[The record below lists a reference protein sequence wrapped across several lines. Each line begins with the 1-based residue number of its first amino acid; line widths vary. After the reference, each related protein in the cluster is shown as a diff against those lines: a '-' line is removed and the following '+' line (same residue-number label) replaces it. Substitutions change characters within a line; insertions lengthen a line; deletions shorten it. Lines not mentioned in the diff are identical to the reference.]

1 MKDFKEYGLPNEVL
15 ASLEKQKI
23 VSPLAVQAST
33 AEKALSGANLLVQ
46 SPTGTGKT
54 LAFLLPVLKKI
65 KLDENN
71 CQALIIMPTRELAG
85 QLNNVLGIYKMPG
98 LRQAM
103 LIGGA
108 NKERQKEKLKKK
120 PQIIIGTP
128 GRIDEAMRVM
138 KLNLDSVN
146 MIVVDEA
153 DKLADEKFY
162 NGVRDLLNQ
171 LPDDAQ
177 TLFFSATVTDDAQRM
192 MRDIGRTFELILMSK
207 KKTNEDILHQFIMA
221 EDSRK
226 FNLLLR
232 LAEELKIKR
241 AIVFIT
247 RNAGVKG
254 LAGRMQ
260 EDGLKAQG
268 IHSGLSSQDRKRIIG
283 HFRSGKVDYLVT
295 TDIFAR
301 GMDVPDVRY
310 IINYD
315 VPKDQ
320 TSYIHRSGRTAR
332 AGRKGTVI
340 TFVEERTKF
349 VVGKLERNLDIEI
362 REKGFTKDGK
372 YIDVD
377 Y

>member
-1 MKDFKEYGLPNEVL
+1 MEDFKVYGLPDEVL
-15 ASLEKQKI
+15 AALKTQKI
-23 VSPLAVQAST
+23 ESPLPVQADT
-33 AEKALSGANLLVQ
+33 AEKAISGVNLLVQ

-54 LAFLLPVLKKI
+54 LAFLLPALSKI
-65 KLDENN
+65 KVDENR
-71 CQALIIMPTRELAG
+71 CQVLIIMPTRELAG

-108 NKERQKEKLKKK
+108 NKERQKEKLRKK
-120 PQIIIGTP
+120 PQIVFGTP
-128 GRIDEAMRVM
+128 GRIEEAMRDM
-138 KLNLDSVN
+138 KLKLDAVN
-146 MIVVDEA
+146 TIIVDEA
-153 DKLADEKFY
+153 DKLADDKFY
-162 NGVRDLLNQ
+162 QGVRDLLNM
-171 LPDDAQ
+171 LPTEAQ

-192 MRDIGRTFELILMSK
+192 MRDIGRKFEKILMSK
-207 KKTNEDILHQFIMA
+207 KKTNENILHQFTMA
-221 EDSRK
+221 EDPKK
-226 FNLLLR
+226 FPLLLQ
-232 LAEELKIKR
+232 LADELEIER

-260 EDGLKAQG
+260 EAGLKAQG
-268 IHSGLSSQDRKRIIG
+268 IHSGLSSQDRKKIIG
-283 HFRSGKVDYLVT
+283 HFRTGKIDYLVT

-320 TSYIHRSGRTAR
+320 ASYIHRSGRTAR

-340 TFVEERTKF
+340 TFVQEHTKF
-349 VVGKLERNLDIEI
+349 VIGKLERNLDIGI
-362 REKGFTKDGK
+362 QEKGFTKDGK
-372 YIDVD
+372 YIDIN